1 MAQKLIDIDFNTLLK
16 EIKKY
21 IKQPQNLALIK
32 KAYFFAE
39 EKHQEQMRK
48 SGEPYI
54 SHLIQVA
61 YALAELRVGP
71 KTIAAGLLHDVVED
85 CGVTKEDFI
94 AEFDEEIYRLVEG
107 VTKIGNIEFKDEK
120 EYLAANHRKI
130 LIAMAKD
137 IRVIIIK
144 LCDRLHNMRTLKF
157 MSDDK
162 QIKIAQE
169 TLDVYAPIAHRLGM
183 SEIKNELEDLS
194 FYYINRE
201 KYYEIARQVELRRT
215 QRDEQV
221 NHMIDEI
228 KALLSEQGIHFKIFG
243 RSKHLY
249 SIYYKMLTKHK
260 KFEEILD
267 LLAIRIITDTDLNC
281 YEVLGYIHANFV
293 PIPGRLKDYIAMPKS
308 NMYQSLH
315 TTIMNKQGNIF
326 EVQIRTQ
333 HMDDIAERG
342 VAAHWLYKE
351 GKYNAEQEQK
361 EIEEKLSLFRDI
373 VSINEDDDEGDDQ
386 VFMDTLQRDFFDTNV
401 YVMSPKGRVIDL
413 PNGSTPIDFA
423 YRIHTEIGHSTVGA
437 TINGALVPLNTVLK
451 TGDVVNLRTSKQAVG
466 PSEDWLKF
474 VKTSHARNKIRGFL
488 ARKEM
493 ENRTPTIEKGV
504 QMFKDELTRR
514 SLDHEW
520 LTNKKLEQIYS
531 QYNIREYDDFM
542 YAIGNKSIPLSNV
555 MEKISKRRVSLL
567 STLNINN
574 IFSSKVGLQKKSISK
589 SGIKVA
595 GADSIMISLAGCC
608 SPVLGDDIVGFI
620 TKGHGVK
627 VHRKDCPNV
636 KKEKS
641 RLIDVEWD
649 YGQVSNLY
657 EVIIHIESNDRNFL
671 LNDIIT
677 VLSQVKAQ
685 MVGVNSQLNEDKITV
700 STNIRVLVNDTEHL
714 RNVIANLK
722 KVEGTL
728 RVERIIQ

>member
-1 MAQKLIDIDFNTLLK
+1 MAQKQVDVDFNVLMK

-21 IKQPQNLALIK
+21 IKQTPNLALIK
-32 KAYFFAE
+32 KAYVFAE
-39 EKHQEQMRK
+39 AKHSEQVRK

-61 YALAELRVGP
+61 YVLAGLRVGP

-85 CGVTKEDFI
+85 CGVSKEDFI

-144 LCDRLHNMRTLKF
+144 LCDRLHNMRTLKY
-157 MSDDK
+157 MSEDK
-162 QIKIAQE
+162 QKKIAQE
-169 TLDVYAPIAHRLGM
+169 TLEVYAPIAHRLGI

-201 KYYEIARQVELRRT
+201 KYYEIARQVELRRAE
-215 QRDEQV
+215 RDAQV
-221 NHMIDEI
+221 NHMIKQI
-228 KALLSEQGIHFKIFG
+228 KELLQKNNIHFKIFG

-249 SIYYKMLTKHK
+249 SIYNKMLIKHK

-267 LLAIRIITDTDLNC
+267 LLAIRIITDSDLNC
-281 YEVLGYIHANFV
+281 YEVLGHIHANFV
-293 PIPGRLKDYIAMPKS
+293 PVPGRLKDYIAMPKS

-315 TTIMNKQGNIF
+315 TTIINEEGNIF

-373 VSINEDDDEGDDQ
+373 VSISEDDDDGDDQ
-386 VFMDTLQRDFFDTNV
+386 LFMDTLQKDFFDTNV

-423 YRIHTEIGHSTVGA
+423 YRIHTEVGHSTIGA
-437 TINGALVPLNTVLK
+437 TVNGALVPLNTVLK
-451 TGDVVNLRTSKQAVG
+451 TGDVVNLRTSKQSPG

-474 VKTSHARNKIRGFL
+474 VKTSHARNKIRSFITK
-488 ARKEM
+488 KEI
-493 ENRTPTIEKGV
+493 ENRSPTIEKGFT
-504 QMFKDELTRR
+504 MFKDELNRR
-514 SLDHEW
+514 QLDPEW
-520 LTNKKLEQIYS
+520 INNKKLEPIYS
-531 QYNIREYDDFM
+531 QYNLRDYDDFM
-542 YAIGNKSIPLSNV
+542 FAIGNKSIPLSNV

-574 IFSSKVGLQKKSISK
+574 IFASKVEQQKKSISR

-608 SPVLGDDIVGFI
+608 SPVLGDEIVGFI

-649 YGQVSNLY
+649 YGQTTNLY
-657 EVIIHIESNDRNFL
+657 EVIIFIESNDRNFL

-677 VLSQVKAQ
+677 VLSQTKAQ
-685 MVGVNSQLNEDKITV
+685 LIGVNSQLNDDKITV
-700 STNIRVLVNDTEHL
+700 STNIRILVNDTEHL
-714 RNVIANLK
+714 RNIVANLK
-722 KVEGTL
+722 KIDGTL

>member
-1 MAQKLIDIDFNTLLK
+1 MK
-16 EIKKY
+16 EVKKY
-21 IKQPQNLALIK
+21 IAQEQNLALIE
-32 KAYFFAE
+32 KAYLYAE
-39 EKHQEQMRK
+39 EKHREQFRK
-48 SGEPYI
+48 SGEPYVI
-54 SHLIQVA
+54 HLLQVA
-61 YALAELRVGP
+61 YVLAGLRVGP

-85 CGVTKEDFI
+85 CNVSSEEFI

-144 LCDRLHNMRTLKF
+144 LCDRLHNMRTLQY
-157 MSDDK
+157 MSEEK
-162 QIKIAQE
+162 QKKIAQE
-169 TLDVYAPIAHRLGM
+169 TLEVYAPIAHRLGM

-194 FYYINRE
+194 FYYINRD
-201 KYYEIARQVELRRT
+201 KYYEIARQVEVRRAE
-215 QRDEQV
+215 RDAQV
-221 NHMIDEI
+221 NHMIEEI
-228 KALLSEQGIHFKIFG
+228 KTLLNEQEIHFKIFG

-249 SIYYKMLTKHK
+249 SIYSKMVSKNK

-267 LLAIRIITDTDLNC
+267 LLAIRIITDNDLSC
-281 YEVLGYIHANFV
+281 YEVLGYIHAKYV

-315 TTIMNKQGNIF
+315 TTIVNQEGNIF

-351 GKYNAEQEQK
+351 GKYNAEKEQK

-373 VSINEDDDEGDDQ
+373 VSISEDGLEGDDQ
-386 VFMDTLQRDFFDTNV
+386 EFMDTLQKDFFDANV

-423 YRIHTEIGHSTVGA
+423 YRIHTEIGNSTIGA
-437 TINGALVPLNTVLK
+437 TVNGALVPLNTILK
-451 TGDVVNLRTSKQAVG
+451 TGDVVNLRTSKQSPG

-474 VKTSHARNKIRGFL
+474 VKTSHARNKIRNFFIK
-488 ARKEM
+488 KEM
-493 ENRTPTIEKGV
+493 EDRAPTIEKGI
-504 QMFKDELTRR
+504 QMFKEEIQRREIDE
-514 SLDHEW
+514 EW
-520 LTNKKLEQIYS
+520 LTNKKVEQVYS
-531 QYNIREYDDFM
+531 QFNIKDYDDFM
-542 YAIGNKSIPLSNV
+542 FAIGNKSLSLSNV
-555 MEKISKRRVSLL
+555 MEKITKRRGSILNSLNVS
-567 STLNINN
+567 SF
-574 IFSSKVGLQKKSISK
+574 FSNKNEQQKKYVSK
-589 SGIKVA
+589 SGIRVA
-595 GADSIMISLAGCC
+595 GVDSIMISLAGCC

-627 VHRKDCPNV
+627 VHRRDCPNV
-636 KKEKS
+636 LKENS

-649 YGQVSNLY
+649 YDKTDNQY
-657 EVIIHIESNDRNFL
+657 EVIIFVESNDRNAL
-671 LNDIIT
+671 LNDLIMVI
-677 VLSQVKAQ
+677 SQTKAQ
-685 MVGVNSQLNEDKITV
+685 LIGVNSQLNEDKITV
-700 STNIRVLVNDTEHL
+700 STTLRVLVNNTEHL
-714 RNVIANLK
+714 RNVMANLK
-722 KVEGTL
+722 KVDGAK